1 MLQSTRHRLSTH
13 CNCRTVRFAATALS
27 RRELLAGG
35 GGALAIGAAAGFAP
49 TAFAQAA
56 PHRIDVHH
64 HVSPPTWLDA
74 VKSLK
79 KDNPPMVSWSV
90 QKSLDDML
98 RLWREVGASMM
109 LIQP

>member
-1 MLQSTRHRLSTH
+1 MRGVGANGVAHRALDELD
-13 CNCRTVRFAATALS
+13 CVPARLERFAATALS

-35 GGALAIGAAAGFAP
+35 AGALAIGAAAGFAP

-74 VKSLK
+74 VKSVK

-90 QKSLDDML
+90 QKSLD
-98 RLWREVGASMM
+98 EHG
-109 LIQP
+109 